1 MRCFC
6 DGLIIL
12 ISYMCSFPSPSIF
25 LLPVLLSKAHAPS
38 YIYIYK
44 LSLSIPSLNP
54 CFLRSAW
61 RFLSTP
67 TCRGL
72 CPSQMNQCFS
82 YIIFSMQYAL
92 LMTFLVVFFLA
103 AVYYLYSHQE
113 QRLQKIESL
122 SIPVVITKSWYF
134 HFGVSLS
141 LLLCFFF
148 ILVTVFL
155 GFTHSSL

>member
-1 MRCFC
+1 MNKANGNLGVGVPLQVRRYLPLLENVGTFPCSHFHFSFFLTVFFLLMHISKINIWINKNMRCFC

-12 ISYMCSFPSPSIF
+12 ISYMYSFPPPSIF

-82 YIIFSMQYAL
+82 YIIFSM
-92 LMTFLVVFFLA
+92 
-103 AVYYLYSHQE
+103 
-113 QRLQKIESL
+113 
-122 SIPVVITKSWYF
+122 
-134 HFGVSLS
+134 
-141 LLLCFFF
+141 
-148 ILVTVFL
+148 
-155 GFTHSSL
+155 